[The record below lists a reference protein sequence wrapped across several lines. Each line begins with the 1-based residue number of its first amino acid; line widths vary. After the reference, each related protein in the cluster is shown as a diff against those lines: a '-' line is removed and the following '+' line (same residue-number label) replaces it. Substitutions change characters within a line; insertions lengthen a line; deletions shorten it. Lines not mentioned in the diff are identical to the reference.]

1 MRDVFHYFKARWA
14 LVVFGGAA
22 VLLIPFVA
30 YLGGQSV
37 ALGWYTSL
45 MLGFVLLLLLFF
57 DGRRYIARLRLMR
70 TISMHTGAL
79 PEALP
84 APQDALE
91 KEYQAVI
98 RTLVQRQ
105 VETNRALETAQDENL
120 SYYTLWVHQIK
131 TPIAAMR
138 LVLQGSDCA
147 EAGVLG
153 IINFGMGL
161 TLRERNR
168 EYFYKMLDRRF
179 PGMKERYIK
188 TFGNSY
194 VADSPNSAELNA
206 LLRQFCAAHDILA
219 DNEQIFF
226 FFSAFEEKKDG
237 EQMSLF

>member
-14 LVVFGGAA
+14 LVAFGAAA

-70 TISMHTGAL
+70 TIFTHPGAL

-84 APQDALE
+84 VPQDALE

-105 VETNRALETAQDENL
+105 VETNRALETARREPFIL
-120 SYYTLWVHQIK
+120 HALGASIK
-131 TPIAAMR
+131 PHRGMR
-138 LVLQGSDCA
+138 LVLQGATARRQACSSRSCSRWNA
-147 EAGVLG
+147 
-153 IINFGMGL
+153 
-161 TLRERNR
+161 TRSLRCS
-168 EYFYKMLDRRF
+168 
-179 PGMKERYIK
+179 I
-188 TFGNSY
+188 
-194 VADSPNSAELNA
+194 
-206 LLRQFCAAHDILA
+206 
-219 DNEQIFF
+219 
-226 FFSAFEEKKDG
+226 
-237 EQMSLF
+237 